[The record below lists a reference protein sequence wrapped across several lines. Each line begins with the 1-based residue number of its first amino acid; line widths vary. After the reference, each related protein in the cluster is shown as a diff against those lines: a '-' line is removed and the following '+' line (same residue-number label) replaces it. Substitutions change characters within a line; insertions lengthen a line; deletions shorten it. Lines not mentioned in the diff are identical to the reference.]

1 MSKLSERM
9 LALRKE
15 KGFQQKIVA
24 AEIGIS
30 LREYQ
35 RYEYGQREPTASSII
50 ALANL
55 YGVSTD
61 YLLGVSDERGEDL
74 HE

>member
-1 MSKLSERM
+1 MNYSERM
-9 LALRKE
+9 KLLRTEQHYSQQKVASLLGIALR
-15 KGFQQKIVA
+15 
-24 AEIGIS
+24 S
-30 LREYQ
+30 YQ
-35 RYEYGQREPTASSII
+35 YYERGQREPMVSVII

-61 YLLGVSDERGEDL
+61 YLLGVSDERGEGL

>member
-1 MSKLSERM
+1 MTYFERM
-9 LALRKE
+9 ITLRKQN
-15 KGFQQKIVA
+15 GYSQQRVS
-24 AEIGIS
+24 EILHIAS
-30 LREYQ
+30 RSYQ
-35 RYEYGQREPTASSII
+35 YYEYGQREPTVSVII